1 MPSPWFLLLVVLPV
15 LEIVS
20 IIAMTSW
27 IGGAATFALIIVTAV
42 IGLLVM
48 RHAGRSWWTALQASV
63 GRPDAQGVST
73 PARLPDGALAADR
86 GLLFLAGLLLAIPG
100 FIGDVIGL
108 LLVIPATRA
117 LVRVGVAGWF
127 VRRFVA
133 ITGPG
138 GATLWRLRRSPSST
152 VRVERVDE
160 TPPRDGGGGGVIRG
174 EVLPP
179 EDGEAAPR

>member
-1 MPSPWFLLLVVLPV
+1 MPSPWFLLFVVFPV
-15 LEIVS
+15 LEIAS
-20 IIAMTSW
+20 IIAVTSW
-27 IGGAATFALIIVTAV
+27 VGGAATFTLIIVSAV

-48 RHAGRSWWTALQASV
+48 RHAGRSWWTSLRTSV
-63 GRPDAQGVST
+63 GRPDEQGVST
-73 PARLPDGALAADR
+73 PVRVPDATLAADR

-108 LLVIPATRA
+108 LLILPITRS

-133 ITGPG
+133 VTGPG
-138 GATLWRLRRSPSST
+138 GSTIWRSRRSATNT

-160 TPPRDGGGGGVIRG
+160 AQPREGRSGPVIRG
-174 EVLPP
+174 EILPP
-179 EDGEAAPR
+179 DDEDGSPG